1 MSPAPSRRCRPAHPR
16 GLPRLNAIVVFS
28 AMALATGLALPTA
41 GSAQEAGLEPLR
53 QGVHFSIG
61 VGGGSLDAT
70 CGTCSVDLFENRL
83 TGLSGNLRL
92 GGAVTD
98 RLVIAAEFLG
108 WLNNEAPVYRRVAAL
123 NLVFL
128 GYPSSTS
135 GFFVKGGV
143 GGMRAIVEDDFI
155 LAQTDTFNSQFGI
168 GFDIPLGAIALT
180 PFANYIYTFAGETTL
195 NGIVSAEAV
204 QPNEVQFGIALTV
217 N

>member
-1 MSPAPSRRCRPAHPR
+1 MSPAPRCRFRPVPSRR
-16 GLPRLNAIVVFS
+16 RLGAIVVFS
-28 AMALATGLALPTA
+28 TIGLVVTFAPPTVA
-41 GSAQEAGLEPLR
+41 SAQETGSDRVR
-53 QGVHFSIG
+53 QGVHFSVG
-61 VGGGSLDAT
+61 VGAGSLDAT
-70 CGTCSVDLFENRL
+70 CGTCSVNLFESRL
-83 TGLSGNLRL
+83 TGLSGNVRL

-155 LAQTDTFNSQFGI
+155 LAQTDTFNSQI
-168 GFDIPLGAIALT
+168 GVGYDIPLGALSLT
-180 PFANYIYTFAGETTL
+180 PFANYILTFAGETTV
-195 NGIVSAEAV
+195 NGIVSAEPV
-204 QPNEVQFGIALTV
+204 QPNEIQFGIALTV